1 MPTDLGK
8 LEDRGLLLM
17 NLAYR
22 FGPEVL
28 AKTVGQVHKAEAPLP
43 EAALLNA
50 ECAVLATAEIKANLG
65 LLGKDQPE
73 SAILK
78 ALLVE
83 KAKQQPDE
91 GSTEP
96 RMGLEAL
103 SYDQG
108 AMFVFKKLVTNAAL
122 ERLKLAGSYDSQ
134 QAAAAAQLTFKFAE
148 SLSSEIGISPC
159 KVLPPNPDAK
169 PESNHPGPESD

>member
-1 MPTDLGK
+1 M
-8 LEDRGLLLM
+8 
-17 NLAYR
+17 AYR
-22 FGPEVL
+22 FGPEAL
-28 AKTVGQVHKAEAPLP
+28 AKTVGQVHKAEAPSP
-43 EAALLNA
+43 EVALLNA
-50 ECAVLATAEIKANLG
+50 ECAVLATAEIRAKLG

-83 KAKQQPDE
+83 KAKQPDK

-96 RMGLEAL
+96 RLGLEAL

-108 AMFVFKKLVTNAAL
+108 AMFVFKKLVTDAAL

-134 QAAAAAQLTFKFAE
+134 QAAAEAQLTFKFAAA
-148 SLSSEIGISPC
+148 SLSGEIGISRC
-159 KVLPPNPDAK
+159 KVLPPNPHAK
-169 PESNHPGPESD
+169 PESNHPGPECD